1 MRRLLKRLGLGSDSN
16 PRKYA
21 LDVSLHPLLE
31 SLAEQEQLLPGEI
44 ASDLVTEALSQRQLD
59 ADLVNRWQS
68 LSPREQ
74 QIAALTCLGYTN
86 PQIAARLRVAVET
99 VRTHTR
105 NVQIKFNVNSVNNRP
120 ECTRDIHPKCTICL
134 HPYCTTLPG

>member
-1 MRRLLKRLGLGSDSN
+1 MVIRRLLKRLGLGLDSS

-44 ASDLVTEALSQRQLD
+44 ASDLVNEALSQRQLD
-59 ADLVNRWQS
+59 ADLVKRWQS

-86 PQIAARLRVAVET
+86 PQIAARLGLAVET

-105 NVQIKFNVNSVNNRP
+105 NVQIKFNVNSKADLRLLLAAWDFSNFEQV
-120 ECTRDIHPKCTICL
+120 
-134 HPYCTTLPG
+134 

>member
-1 MRRLLKRLGLGSDSN
+1 MVIRRLLKRLGLGSDSN

-21 LDVSLHPLLE
+21 LDVSLHPMLE

-44 ASDLVTEALSQRQLD
+44 ASDLVNEALSQRQID
-59 ADLVNRWQS
+59 ADLMHRWQS

-86 PQIAARLRVAVET
+86 PQIAARLGLAVET

-105 NVQIKFNVNSVNNRP
+105 NV
-120 ECTRDIHPKCTICL
+120 
-134 HPYCTTLPG
+134 

>member
-1 MRRLLKRLGLGSDSN
+1 MALFRYLLHRLGLVSVPV

-21 LDVSLHPLLE
+21 LGAELNSALE
-31 SLAEQEQLLPGEI
+31 SMAEQEQRSPDEM
-44 ASDLVTEALSQRQLD
+44 ASNLVNEALSRRQMD
-59 ADLVNRWQS
+59 TDLWRRWQS

-86 PQIAARLRVAVET
+86 PQIAAQLGVAVET

-105 NVQIKFNVNSVNNRP
+105 NVQIKFNVNSKADLRVLLS
-120 ECTRDIHPKCTICL
+120 EWDFSSWDT
-134 HPYCTTLPG
+134 PGLAKM